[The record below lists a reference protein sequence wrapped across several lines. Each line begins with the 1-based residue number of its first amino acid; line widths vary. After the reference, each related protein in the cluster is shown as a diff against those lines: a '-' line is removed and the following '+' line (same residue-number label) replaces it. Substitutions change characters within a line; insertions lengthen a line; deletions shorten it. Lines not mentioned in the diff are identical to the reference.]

1 MVVGGGVRE
10 FWLRSHAVSLLQC
23 LFGFTSSSSV
33 YRAETEQTSS
43 QLSKKSCQGHKA
55 VGGNCVTED

>member
-10 FWLRSHAVSLLQC
+10 FWLRSHAVSLQC
-23 LFGFTSSSSV
+23 LFGFTMQQRVQSTDRTNIQS
-33 YRAETEQTSS
+33 AGQ
-43 QLSKKSCQGHKA
+43 KKSCQGHKA